1 MILSADI
8 ITIGVV
14 DSIIVV
20 LSTLAFFISLEIVV
34 FWDSNSREGLQYRLQ
49 KRNYLA
55 ATIIKFIL
63 YLKIPFFLFFIYT
76 LDNLSNILPG
86 AMCGAGVV
94 NSSSVGTPLLM
105 LKILNIYLFAFW
117 LALHQ
122 VDMKSMEQKYLKM
135 KFVFFLVIY
144 LLMMVEIFMEFRFFQ
159 ALDINKVVDCCG
171 VIFSHTDGSYI
182 SRVMNLSHS
191 VILGWV
197 YGVFSVMIGSYFFKN
212 FTLFSFLN
220 LLFLVIALLSLI
232 AYFGTY
238 IYELPTHHCPFCLL
252 QKEYHFVGYFLYI
265 FLFLGTLYGMLAGLL
280 PTQETQLQTNMKLS
294 LFFNALYLV
303 LVSYYPISYYLAHGT
318 WL

>member
-197 YGVFSVMIGSYFFKN
+197 YGVFGVMVGSYFFKK

-238 IYELPTHHCPFCLL
+238 IYEVPTHHCPFCLL

-280 PTQETQLQTNMKLS
+280 PTQKIQLQTSMKLS

-303 LVSYYPISYYLAHGT
+303 LVSYYPISYYFAHGT